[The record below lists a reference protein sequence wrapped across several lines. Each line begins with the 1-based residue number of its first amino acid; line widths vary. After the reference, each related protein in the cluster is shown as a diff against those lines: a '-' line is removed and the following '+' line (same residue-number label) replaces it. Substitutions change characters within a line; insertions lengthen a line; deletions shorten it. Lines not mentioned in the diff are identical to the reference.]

1 MWNIIKWSAR
11 LSRSARL
18 SVVAAGTAIVV
29 AGATMHG
36 LRNPEAVEGQ
46 EIAAQGESPS
56 GDDAEAGLEKAPTP
70 IELEVDPETLSWPD
84 DHTVDI
90 SGTTAIDASKPRV
103 AITVVA
109 PSGRRHELE
118 PVPVSIDGSFAT
130 TFELSEETPEENAPA
145 GSRSTRPRVELGT
158 FQVKAVSPGGFGSA
172 SASFTVSRFDE
183 VKRYDWA
190 DPGDQLAKRALDLV
204 ANLKTC
210 VSNLPVSPARED
222 LKRKLTELETVLAPG
237 GPSKQPL
244 GSFLALVM
252 KELGTFPD
260 ELGWMEDLIEPL
272 EEQIDE
278 WGKEAK
284 GMEQKIRHD
293 TGRCRGAGTCD
304 AADMVLQDLDRLAEL
319 TTFLE
324 QPVKLI
330 TGYRESPALKEE
342 LGKSTMVDTKF
353 LNRKLDEAKRALEGS
368 SPATA
373 GLGSVTGWFYEVR
386 HATNL
391 AKLFAGQELFE
402 PYCKKFE
409 GPFTAHMEANF
420 SSKQGKVWWRYTI
433 ALKGQLT
440 LRYPARTLGP
450 TVPMTGELTGCAT
463 GFKSWDDALR
473 VGWPKLMAGA
483 VVFRTVKEPFEAESC
498 AGFDLPVKA
507 ELTDSEIVLEM
518 EPASRTDYGEPAA
531 HVRYVI
537 VSPLAGGFPAQ
548 TSFDLPYKNAHFI
561 LTRALDKKPLRLAI
575 RKQGKQL
582 VVATELK
589 ASGGTGQAQGIYAA
603 RIKACNPSCATTGT
617 NGKGSKPRF

>member
-1 MWNIIKWSAR
+1 M
-11 LSRSARL
+11 SRSARVGL
-18 SVVAAGTAIVV
+18 AAAGTAAAV
-29 AGATMHG
+29 AGAATHD
-36 LRNPEAVEGQ
+36 LRQPEAVE
-46 EIAAQGESPS
+46 ERRTAAQVGSPS
-56 GDDAEAGLEKAPTP
+56 ADDAEAGLEKAPTP
-70 IELEVDPETLSWPD
+70 IELEVDPKTLDWPD

-90 SGTTAIDASKPRV
+90 SGTTAIDASNPRV
-103 AITVVA
+103 AITVLA

-130 TFELSEETPEENAPA
+130 TFELNEQAPEENAPP
-145 GSRSTRPRVELGT
+145 GSQSTRPRVELGT

-190 DPGDQLAKRALDLV
+190 DPADQLAKRALDLV

-210 VSNLPVSPARED
+210 VSHLPVSPARED
-222 LKRKLTELETVLAPG
+222 LKPKLAKLEAVLAPG

-272 EEQIDE
+272 EEQMDE
-278 WGKEAK
+278 WGSEAK
-284 GMEQKIRHD
+284 GVEQPIRHD
-293 TGRCRGAGTCD
+293 TGRCSGAGTCD
-304 AADMVLQDLDRLAEL
+304 AADMVLQDLERLAQL

-330 TGYRESPALKEE
+330 AGYGQSPALKEQ
-342 LGKSTMVDTKF
+342 LGKVTMVDTKF

-368 SPATA
+368 SLATA
-373 GLGSVTGWFYEVR
+373 GLGSVTAWFYDVR

-391 AKLFAGQELFE
+391 AKLFAGRELFE
-402 PYCKKFE
+402 PYCQKFE

-433 ALKGQLT
+433 ALTGQLT
-440 LRYPARTLGP
+440 LRYPAKTLGP

-463 GFKSWDDALR
+463 GFKSWDNALH

-483 VVFRTVKEPFEAESC
+483 MVFRTVKEPFEAESC
-498 AGFDLPVKA
+498 VGFDLPVKA
-507 ELTDSEIVLEM
+507 ELRDSEIVLEI
-518 EPASRTDYGEPAA
+518 EPASRTDYGEPVA

-537 VSPLAGGFPAQ
+537 VSPLAGGLPAQ

-561 LTRALDKKPLRLAI
+561 LTRALENKPLKLPI

-589 ASGGTGQAQGIYAA
+589 ASRGSGQAQGSYAA
-603 RIKACNPSCATTGT
+603 RIKACNPSCAMTGT
-617 NGKGSKPRF
+617 NVKGSKPRF